1 MFKNMQIKKRLR
13 VSYIAI
19 LILFGLGCIL
29 AFTTLRGIG
38 NAFVDF
44 YYEDYAVTV
53 DAADARRDMQSG
65 RANLFKAILEESPQK
80 TQEILQEAAADFSR
94 VREERL
100 VNIREHFQGDPAI
113 LDAMDEIA
121 AKGKSYRDEIFSLS
135 GTDLDHAGKEKVYHL
150 IADEYVP
157 NVINPM
163 MDKMTE
169 IQHYSETHAEKMITE
184 AQRNQKI
191 ASGLLILLLLLGSA
205 FASSVSYRIT
215 KELNQ
220 ALNEVMTASEKLAQG
235 DLESVE
241 INYSSAN
248 ELGALADNIRT
259 LVSFQKKIISDLVNM
274 LDNLSKGNFTI
285 RTQSADAYVGNY
297 ESLLRSL
304 RTLRIQMNDT
314 LVQINQS
321 AEQVACG
328 SDQVSNGAQA
338 LAQGSTEQASS
349 MEELS
354 ATVQDISV
362 AIKSAAE
369 HSDEAHGEMEQAAQA
384 LMECNGQMQD
394 MLNAMQE
401 IDEKSTQIGKIMK
414 TIEDIAFQT
423 NILALNAAVEAA
435 RAGGAGKGFAVV
447 ADEVRSLAARS
458 ADASKE
464 SAVLIEDSMMA
475 VKKGSDLAK
484 QTAESLVE
492 VVSRADRTNVA
503 VESVTAETE
512 KLSSAVIEVTESFDQ
527 ISSVIQTNSA
537 TAEESAAASEELSG
551 QAQMMKNL
559 VGRFKLEDH
568 SEYGSFALA
577 QNTVHE
583 EYVYDEMSDA
593 DYNVN
598 TRQRF
603 EKY

>member
-1 MFKNMQIKKRLR
+1 MFKKMQIKTRLR
-13 VSYIAI
+13 FSYIAI
-19 LILFGLGCIL
+19 LVLFTIGSLVALIELRQVGKAL
-29 AFTTLRGIG
+29 A
-38 NAFVDF
+38 DF
-44 YYEDYAVTV
+44 YHEDYVVTV
-53 DAADARRDMQSG
+53 AAADARKDMQSG
-65 RANLFKAILEESPQK
+65 RANLFKAILEADPQK
-80 TQEILQEAAADFSR
+80 TQVILQEAAENFRR

-100 VNIREHFQGDPAI
+100 VTIREHFQGDTAM
-113 LDAMDEIA
+113 LDEVDEIA
-121 AKGKSYRDEIFSLS
+121 AKGAPYRDKIFSLS
-135 GTDLDHAGKEKVYHL
+135 GTDLDNEGKVKVYHL

-169 IQHYSETHAEKMITE
+169 IQSYSETHAEEMIAE
-184 AQRNQKI
+184 ASRNQKM
-191 ASGLLILLLLLGSA
+191 ASGLLILVLFVGSA
-205 FASSVSYRIT
+205 FAISVSYRIT

-241 INYSSAN
+241 MNYSSAN

-259 LVSFQKKIISDLVNM
+259 LVSFQRKIISDLVNM

-285 RTQSADAYVGNY
+285 RTQAADAYVGDY
-297 ESLLRSL
+297 EALLRSL

-321 AEQVACG
+321 AEQVSSG
-328 SDQVSNGAQA
+328 SQQVSDGAQA

-354 ATVQDISV
+354 ATVQDISA
-362 AIKSAAE
+362 AIMSAAE
-369 HSDEAHGEMEQAAQA
+369 HSDEAHGEMEEAAQA
-384 LMECNGQMQD
+384 LLACNGQMQD

-401 IDEKSTQIGKIMK
+401 IDVKSTQIGKIMK

-435 RAGGAGKGFAVV
+435 RAGSAGKGFAVV

-458 ADASKE
+458 ANASKE
-464 SAVLIEDSMMA
+464 SAVLIEDSMAA

-512 KLSSAVIEVTESFDQ
+512 KLSNAVAEVTGSFDQ

-551 QAQMMKNL
+551 QAQMMKDL
-559 VGRFKLEDH
+559 VGRFNLDGH
-568 SEYGSFALA
+568 TEYGSMASP
-577 QNTVHE
+577 QNTLYGE
-583 EYVYDEMSDA
+583 NVYDEFSDT
-593 DYNVN
+593 DCTVN
-598 TRQRF
+598 AREKF